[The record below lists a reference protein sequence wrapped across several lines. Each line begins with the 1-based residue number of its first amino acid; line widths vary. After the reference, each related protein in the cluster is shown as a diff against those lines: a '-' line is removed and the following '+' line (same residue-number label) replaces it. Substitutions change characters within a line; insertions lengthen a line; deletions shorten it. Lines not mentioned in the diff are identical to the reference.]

1 MTSVLLVDDHPVFTD
16 SLKMALEASGFDIVA
31 VAGSGLEALPLFRGH
46 NPQVVVLDVGLPGM
60 NGFNVCKEIHDI
72 EPRCAR

>member
-1 MTSVLLVDDHPVFTD
+1 
-16 SLKMALEASGFDIVA
+16 MALEASGFDIVA